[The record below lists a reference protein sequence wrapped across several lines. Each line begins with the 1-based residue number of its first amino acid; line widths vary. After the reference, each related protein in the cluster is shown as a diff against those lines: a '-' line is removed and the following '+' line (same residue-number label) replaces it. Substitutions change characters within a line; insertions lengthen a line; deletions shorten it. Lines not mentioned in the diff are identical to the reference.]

1 VTVKTS
7 SKDTGKAEDKDAH
20 SPKQEPWERALKST
34 MVDMDVGEFQGHKV
48 SVWDL
53 LHSRYIPKQNRE
65 ELLELYQAG
74 ELTLEQVKSVVSTIV
89 SKAEAARAEQ
99 SASVS
104 GPEVEGMTIADTEH
118 PHLQQD

>member
-1 VTVKTS
+1 VTVKSS
-7 SKDTGKAEDKDAH
+7 SKDTGKAEDKDAR
-20 SPKQEPWERALKST
+20 SPKEEPWERALKST
-34 MVDMDVGEFQGHKV
+34 MVDMDVEEFQGHKV

-53 LHSRYIPKQNRE
+53 LHSRYIPKRNRE

-89 SKAEAARAEQ
+89 SKAGAARAEQ

-104 GPEVEGMTIADTEH
+104 GPGVEGMTVADTGH
-118 PHLQQD
+118 SRLQQD